1 MLKDACFHP
10 KLVLGLKI
18 LISRNHAKQV
28 FSLNETVINEDD
40 DIEAPWR
47 PVSYDHK

>member
-1 MLKDACFHP
+1 MLSS
-10 KLVLGLKI
+10 KI
-18 LISRNHAKQV
+18 GSRFENLSSINPAKQA

-47 PVSYDHK
+47 PVTYDHK